1 MQETVL
7 PLSDHLKRSMTLHEQ
22 YKAFIKKYEY
32 YEPFHWLIKESFLD
46 SIDCMLAMIIG
57 ATSEEGHYLG
67 KHLKEQRE
75 LITNEN

>member
-1 MQETVL
+1 
-7 PLSDHLKRSMTLHEQ
+7 MTLHEQ
-22 YKAFIKKYEY
+22 
-32 YEPFHWLIKESFLD
+32 FLQRYRALGKGSAKSTRRAYTQNICKQSYLN

-75 LITNEN
+75 LIANEN